1 VCVYAKALICLDYG
15 CVTLLLADSTTGAL
29 QVKAKDGTWITA
41 NPIDGAFV
49 VNIGDMMERWTNG
62 LWKSTLHRVIH
73 KGSNYRVSVPFF
85 FEPNFEAVIK
95 PLEACV
101 ENTGGEARF
110 ESVKYGDHL
119 IGKIK
124 GNFY

>member
-1 VCVYAKALICLDYG
+1 MVGGDYG
-15 CVTLLLADSTTGAL
+15 CVTLLLADSTRGAL
-29 QVKAKDGTWITA
+29 QVLSKSGEWIDA
-41 NPIDGAFV
+41 DPIEGAFV

-85 FEPNFEAVIK
+85 FEPNYDAIIK
-95 PLEACV
+95 PLRRCIEL
-101 ENTGGEARF
+101 TGGQAQYDE
-110 ESVKYGDHL
+110 VKYGDHL
-119 IGKIK
+119 VGKIR